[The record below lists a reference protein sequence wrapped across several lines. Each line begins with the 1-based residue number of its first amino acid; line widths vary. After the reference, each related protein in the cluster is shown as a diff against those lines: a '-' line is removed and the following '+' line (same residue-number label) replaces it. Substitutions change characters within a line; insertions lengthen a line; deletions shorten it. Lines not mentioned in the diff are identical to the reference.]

1 MDMTTAFIV
10 TILATAIRAGAP
22 VIYATVGEIFAERS
36 GILNLGVEG
45 MMLVGAVSGFIV
57 AVHTGNPWAGVI
69 AAMIAGGLLSLIHAF
84 LTITLHADQV
94 VSGLALTIF
103 GIGLSSFLGQN
114 YVGVQ
119 GPQFS
124 SLHIP
129 LLSDLPWIGQILFSH
144 DILVYLTF
152 LLVPFSAYYIHK
164 TRPGLHL
171 RAVGEDPTTADV
183 MGINVARTRYIYTFV
198 GGVLAGL
205 AGASLSL
212 AYTPGWTEGM
222 SGGRGWIAIAL
233 VIFAFWEPWRAMLGA
248 YLFGSVQALQFN
260 LQTIGITIPTYFL
273 NMLPYLFTV
282 IVLVFA
288 TGERMKRHL
297 GAPAALGIP
306 YIRGER

>member
-1 MDMTTAFIV
+1 MEAAFFI
-10 TILATAIRAGAP
+10 TILATAIRAAAP
-22 VIYATVGEIFAERS
+22 VIYAAVREIFAERS
-36 GILNLGVEG
+36 GVLNLGVEG
-45 MMLVGAVSGFIV
+45 MMLVGAVSGFIM
-57 AVHTGNPWAGVI
+57 AVKTGNPWAGVLV
-69 AAMIAGGLLSLIHAF
+69 AMLAGGLLSLIHAF

-103 GIGLSSFLGQN
+103 GIGLSSFMGQN

-124 SLHIP
+124 AVHIP
-129 LLSDLPWIGQILFSH
+129 FLTDLPVLGQILFSH

-152 LLVPFSAYYIHK
+152 LLVPASAYFIHK

-171 RAVGEDPTTADV
+171 RAVGEDPATADV
-183 MGINVARTRYIYTFV
+183 MGISVARTRYIYTFV
-198 GGVLAGL
+198 GGVFAGL
-205 AGASLSL
+205 GGAALSL

-248 YLFGSVQALQFN
+248 YLFGGVQALQFN

-273 NMLPYLFTV
+273 NMLPYLFT
-282 IVLVFA
+282 ILVLVFA
-288 TGERMKRHL
+288 TGERMRRHL

>member
-1 MDMTTAFIV
+1 
-10 TILATAIRAGAP
+10 
-22 VIYATVGEIFAERS
+22 
-36 GILNLGVEG
+36 
-45 MMLVGAVSGFIV
+45 MLVGAVSGFIM
-57 AVHTGNPWAGVI
+57 AVKTGNPWAGVLV
-69 AAMIAGGLLSLIHAF
+69 AMLAGGLLSLIHAF

-103 GIGLSSFLGQN
+103 GIGLSSFMGQN

-124 SLHIP
+124 AIHIP
-129 LLSDLPWIGQILFSH
+129 VLTELPVLGPILFSH

-152 LLVPFSAYYIHK
+152 LLVPASAYFIHK

-171 RAVGEDPTTADV
+171 RAVGEDPATADV
-183 MGINVARTRYIYTFV
+183 MGINVARTRYVYTFV
-198 GGVLAGL
+198 GGVFAGL
-205 AGASLSL
+205 GGAALSL

-248 YLFGSVQALQFN
+248 YLFGGVQALQFN

-273 NMLPYLFTV
+273 NMLPYLFT
-282 IVLVFA
+282 ILVLVFA
-288 TGERMKRHL
+288 TGERMRRHL

>member
-1 MDMTTAFIV
+1 MDTAFFI

-22 VIYATVGEIFAERS
+22 VIYATVGEIFAERA

-57 AVHTGNPWAGVI
+57 GVKTGNPWTGVL
-69 AAMIAGGLLSLIHAF
+69 AAMLAGGLLSLIHAF

-103 GIGLSSFLGQN
+103 GIGLSAFMGRD
-114 YVGVQ
+114 YVGVL
-119 GPQFS
+119 GAQFNAV
-124 SLHIP
+124 HIP
-129 LLSDLPWIGQILFSH
+129 VLGDLPLLGPILFRH
-144 DILVYLTF
+144 DVLVYLTF
-152 LLVPFSAYYIHK
+152 LLVPASAYFIHR

-171 RAVGEDPTTADV
+171 RAVGEDPATADV

-205 AGASLSL
+205 GGASLSL

-248 YLFGSVQALQFN
+248 YLFGGVQALQFN

-273 NMLPYLFTV
+273 NMLPYLFT
-282 IVLVFA
+282 ILVLVFA
-288 TGERMKRHL
+288 TGERIRRHL

>member
-1 MDMTTAFIV
+1 MLMGAV
-10 TILATAIRAGAP
+10 TGF
-22 VIYATVGEIFAERS
+22 IFA
-36 GILNLGVEG
+36 VK
-45 MMLVGAVSGFIV
+45 
-57 AVHTGNPWAGVI
+57 TGNPWAGVV
-69 AAMIAGGLLSLIHAF
+69 AGMLAGGLLSLIHAF
-84 LTITLHADQV
+84 VTITLHADQV

-103 GIGLSSFLGQN
+103 GAGLSSFLGQN

-119 GPQFS
+119 GPQFAPIHFPV
-124 SLHIP
+124 LTDLPILGP
-129 LLSDLPWIGQILFSH
+129 LLFNY
-144 DILVYLTF
+144 DILVYLSI
-152 LLVPFSAYYIHK
+152 LMVPLASYFIHH
-164 TRPGLHL
+164 TRPGLHM

-198 GGVLAGL
+198 GGVFAGL
-205 AGASLSL
+205 GGAALSL

-233 VIFAFWEPWRAMLGA
+233 VIFAFWEPWRAMVGA
-248 YLFGSVQALQFN
+248 YLFGGVQALQFN
-260 LQTIGITIPTYFL
+260 LQAVGITIPTYFL

-297 GAPAALGIP
+297 GAPAALGVP

>member
-1 MDMTTAFIV
+1 METAFLV
-10 TILATAIRAGAP
+10 TILVTAIRAGAP
-22 VIYATVGEIFAERS
+22 VIYAAIGEIFAERS

-57 AVHTGNPWAGVI
+57 GVKTGNPWAGVLI
-69 AAMIAGGLLSLIHAF
+69 AMLAGGLLSLIHAF

-119 GPQFS
+119 GPQFDA
-124 SLHIP
+124 IP
-129 LLSDLPWIGQILFSH
+129 IPILSRIPFLGPIFFDH

-152 LLVPFSAYYIHK
+152 LLVPAAAYFIHH

-171 RAVGEDPTTADV
+171 RAVGEDPATADV
-183 MGINVARTRYIYTFV
+183 MGIHVARTRYIYTFV

-205 AGASLSL
+205 GGASLSL

-248 YLFGSVQALQFN
+248 YLFGGVQALQFN
-260 LQTIGITIPTYFL
+260 LQTVGITIPTYFL
-273 NMLPYLFTV
+273 NMLPYFFTILV
-282 IVLVFA
+282 VVLA
-288 TGERMKRHL
+288 TGERMRRHL

>member
-1 MDMTTAFIV
+1 METAFLV
-10 TILATAIRAGAP
+10 TIFVTAIRAGAP
-22 VIYATVGEIFAERS
+22 VIYATIGEIFAERS

-57 AVHTGNPWAGVI
+57 GVKTGNPWAGVLM
-69 AAMIAGGLLSLIHAF
+69 AMLAGGLLSLIHAF

-119 GPQFS
+119 GPQFDA
-124 SLHIP
+124 IP
-129 LLSDLPWIGQILFSH
+129 IPILSQIPYIGPVFFDH

-152 LLVPFSAYYIHK
+152 FLVPAAAYFIHH

-171 RAVGEDPTTADV
+171 RAVGEDPATADV
-183 MGINVARTRYIYTFV
+183 MGINVARTRYMYTFV

-205 AGASLSL
+205 GGASLSL

-248 YLFGSVQALQFN
+248 YLFGGVQALQFN

-273 NMLPYLFTV
+273 NMLPYLFTILV
-282 IVLVFA
+282 VVLA
-288 TGERMKRHL
+288 TGERMRRHL

>member
-1 MDMTTAFIV
+1 MDTTVLI
-10 TILATAIRAGAP
+10 TILATSVAAGAP
-22 VIYATVGEIFAERS
+22 VIYATLGEIFAERS

-45 MMLVGAVSGFIV
+45 MMLMGAVTGFIF
-57 AVHTGNPWAGVI
+57 AVKTGNPWAGVV
-69 AAMIAGGLLSLIHAF
+69 AGMLAGGLLSLIHAF
-84 LTITLHADQV
+84 VTITLHADQV

-103 GIGLSSFLGQN
+103 GAGLSSFLGQN

-119 GPQFS
+119 GPQFAPIHFPV
-124 SLHIP
+124 LTDLPILGP
-129 LLSDLPWIGQILFSH
+129 LLFNY
-144 DILVYLTF
+144 DILVYLSI
-152 LLVPFSAYYIHK
+152 LLVPLTSYFIHH
-164 TRPGLHL
+164 TRPGLHM

-198 GGVLAGL
+198 GGVFAGL
-205 AGASLSL
+205 GGAALSL

-233 VIFAFWEPWRAMLGA
+233 VIFAFWEPWRAMVGA
-248 YLFGSVQALQFN
+248 YLFGGVQALQFN
-260 LQTIGITIPTYFL
+260 LQAVGITIPTYFL

-297 GAPAALGIP
+297 GAPAALGVP

>member
-1 MDMTTAFIV
+1 METAFII
-10 TILATAIRAGAP
+10 TILATAIQAGAP
-22 VIYATVGEIFAERS
+22 VIYAAVGEIFAERS

-57 AVHTGNPWAGVI
+57 AVNTGNPWAGVI
-69 AAMIAGGLLSLIHAF
+69 AAMLAGGLLSLIHAF

-103 GIGLSSFLGQN
+103 GAGLSSFLGQN

-119 GPQFS
+119 GPQFNPI
-124 SLHIP
+124 HIP
-129 LLSDLPWIGQILFSH
+129 VLSDLPILGPILFDY
-144 DILVYLTF
+144 DILVYLSV
-152 LLVPFSAYYIHK
+152 LLIPLSAYFIHH

-171 RAVGEDPTTADV
+171 RAVGEGPATADV

-205 AGASLSL
+205 GGATLSL
-212 AYTPGWTEGM
+212 AYTPGWTEGL

-233 VIFAFWEPWRAMLGA
+233 VIFAFWEPWRAMVGA
-248 YLFGSVQALQFN
+248 YLFGGVQALQFN

-273 NMLPYLFTV
+273 NMLPYLFT
-282 IVLVFA
+282 ILVLVFA

>member
-1 MDMTTAFIV
+1 METAFFV

-22 VIYATVGEIFAERS
+22 VIFATVGEIFSERS
-36 GILNLGVEG
+36 GVLNLGVEG

-57 AVHTGNPWAGVI
+57 AVKTGNPWAGVV
-69 AAMIAGGLLSLIHAF
+69 AAMLAGGLLSLIHAF

-103 GIGLSSFLGQN
+103 GIGLSSFMGQN

-119 GPQFS
+119 GPQFAAI
-124 SLHIP
+124 HFPI
-129 LLSDLPWIGQILFSH
+129 LSDLPIIGPVLFNF
-144 DILVYLTF
+144 DILVYLSI
-152 LLVPFSAYYIHK
+152 LLIPLSAYFIHK

-183 MGINVARTRYIYTFV
+183 MGVDVARTRYIYTFV
-198 GGVLAGL
+198 GGLLAGL
-205 AGASLSL
+205 SGAALSL

-222 SGGRGWIAIAL
+222 SGGRGWIAIGL
-233 VIFAFWEPWRAMLGA
+233 VIFAFWEPWRAMIGA
-248 YLFGSVQALQFN
+248 YLFGGVQALQFN
-260 LQTIGITIPTYFL
+260 LQAVGITIPTYYL
-273 NMLPYLFTV
+273 NMLPYLFTI
-282 IVLVFA
+282 IVLVLA

-297 GAPAALGIP
+297 GAPAALGVP

>member
-1 MDMTTAFIV
+1 METAFLI

-22 VIYATVGEIFAERS
+22 VIYAAVGEIFAERS

-45 MMLVGAVSGFIV
+45 MMLVGAVSGFIA
-57 AVHTGNPWAGVI
+57 AVQTGNPWVGVLV
-69 AAMIAGGLLSLIHAF
+69 AMLAGGLLSLIHAF

-103 GIGLSSFLGQN
+103 GIGLSSFLGQS
-114 YVGVQ
+114 YVGVH
-119 GPQFS
+119 GPQFEAI
-124 SLHIP
+124 HIP
-129 LLSDLPWIGQILFSH
+129 GLSDLPFLGPVLFQH

-152 LLVPFSAYYIHK
+152 VLVPASAYFIHK

-171 RAVGEDPTTADV
+171 RAVGEDPATADV
-183 MGINVARTRYIYTFV
+183 MGVNVARTRYVYTFV

-205 AGASLSL
+205 GGASLSL

-248 YLFGSVQALQFN
+248 YLFGGVQALQFN

-273 NMLPYLFTV
+273 NMLPYVFTILV
-282 IVLVFA
+282 VVFA
-288 TGERMKRHL
+288 TGERMRRHL
-297 GAPAALGIP
+297 GAPAALGLP

>member
-1 MDMTTAFIV
+1 METAFII

-22 VIYATVGEIFAERS
+22 VIYAAVGEIFAERA

-57 AVHTGNPWAGVI
+57 GVKTNNPWAGVA
-69 AAMIAGGLLSLIHAF
+69 AAMVAGGLLSLIHAF

-114 YVGVQ
+114 YVGVP
-119 GPQFS
+119 GPQFEAI
-124 SLHIP
+124 HIP
-129 LLSDLPWIGQILFSH
+129 ILSNLPVLGPIFFSH

-152 LLVPFSAYYIHK
+152 LLVPASAYFIHK

-171 RAVGEDPTTADV
+171 RAVGEDPATADV
-183 MGINVARTRYIYTFV
+183 MGINVARLRYIYTFV

-205 AGASLSL
+205 GGASLSL

-248 YLFGSVQALQFN
+248 YLFGGVQALQFN
-260 LQTIGITIPTYFL
+260 LQTVGITIPTYFL
-273 NMLPYLFTV
+273 NMLPYLFT
-282 IVLVFA
+282 ILVLVFA
-288 TGERMKRHL
+288 TGERMRRHL
-297 GAPAALGIP
+297 GAPAGLGIP

>member
-1 MDMTTAFIV
+1 MDIAFFI

-22 VIYATVGEIFAERS
+22 VIYAAVGEIFAERS

-57 AVHTGNPWAGVI
+57 AVNTGNPWAGVL
-69 AAMIAGGLLSLIHAF
+69 AAMFAGGILSLIHAF

-124 SLHIP
+124 AIHIP
-129 LLSDLPWIGQILFSH
+129 VLSDLPIVGPVLFNH

-152 LLVPFSAYYIHK
+152 LLVPASAYFIHR

-171 RAVGEDPTTADV
+171 RAVGEDPATADV
-183 MGINVARTRYIYTFV
+183 MGVNVARIRYIYTFV

-205 AGASLSL
+205 GGASLSL

-233 VIFAFWEPWRAMLGA
+233 VIFAFWEPWRAMVGA
-248 YLFGSVQALQFN
+248 WLFGGVQALQFN

-273 NMLPYLFTV
+273 NMLPYLFT
-282 IVLVFA
+282 ILVLVFA
-288 TGERMKRHL
+288 TGERMRRHL

>member
-1 MDMTTAFIV
+1 MQTAFII
-10 TILATAIRAGAP
+10 TILATAVRAGAP
-22 VIYATVGEIFAERS
+22 VIYATIGEIFSERA

-57 AVHTGNPWAGVI
+57 AVKTGNPWAGVL
-69 AAMIAGGLLSLIHAF
+69 AAMVAGGLLSLIHAF

-103 GIGLSSFLGQN
+103 GIGLSSFLGKN
-114 YVGVQ
+114 YVGIQ

-124 SLHIP
+124 GI
-129 LLSDLPWIGQILFSH
+129 DLPGLSSIPGLGPILFQH
-144 DILVYLTF
+144 DVLVYFTF
-152 LLVPFSAYYIHK
+152 LLIPLTAYFIHK

-171 RAVGEDPTTADV
+171 RAVGEDPTTSDV
-183 MGINVARTRYIYTFV
+183 MGVNVARTRYLYTFV

-205 AGASLSL
+205 GGASLSL

-260 LQTIGITIPTYFL
+260 LQTIGITVPTYFL
-273 NMLPYLFTV
+273 NMLPYLFTI

-288 TGERMKRHL
+288 TGERMRRHL

>member
-1 MDMTTAFIV
+1 MDTAFFI

-22 VIYATVGEIFAERS
+22 VIYATVGEIFAERA

-45 MMLVGAVSGFIV
+45 MMLVGAASGFIV
-57 AVHTGNPWAGVI
+57 GVKTGNPWAGVL
-69 AAMIAGGLLSLIHAF
+69 AAMLAGGLLSLIHAF

-103 GIGLSSFLGQN
+103 GIGLSAFMGRD
-114 YVGVQ
+114 YVGVL
-119 GPQFS
+119 GAQFNAV
-124 SLHIP
+124 HIP
-129 LLSDLPWIGQILFSH
+129 VLGDLPLLGPILFRH
-144 DILVYLTF
+144 DVLVYLTF
-152 LLVPFSAYYIHK
+152 LLVPASAYFIHR

-171 RAVGEDPTTADV
+171 RAVGEDPATADV

-205 AGASLSL
+205 GGASLSL

-248 YLFGSVQALQFN
+248 YLFGGVQALQFN

-273 NMLPYLFTV
+273 NMLPYLFT
-282 IVLVFA
+282 ILVLVFA
-288 TGERMKRHL
+288 TGERIRRHL

>member
-1 MDMTTAFIV
+1 MDTAVLI
-10 TILATAIRAGAP
+10 TILATSVAAGAP
-22 VIYATVGEIFAERS
+22 VIYATLGEIFAERS

-45 MMLVGAVSGFIV
+45 MMLMGAVTGFIF
-57 AVHTGNPWAGVI
+57 AVKTGNPWAGVL
-69 AAMIAGGLLSLIHAF
+69 AGMLAGGLLSLIHAF
-84 LTITLHADQV
+84 ITITLHADQV

-103 GIGLSSFLGQN
+103 GAGLSSFLGQN

-119 GPQFS
+119 GPQFAPI
-124 SLHIP
+124 HIP
-129 LLSDLPWIGQILFSH
+129 VLTDLPIVGPLLFNY
-144 DILVYLTF
+144 DVLVYLSI
-152 LLVPFSAYYIHK
+152 LLVPLTAYFIHH

-198 GGVLAGL
+198 GGVFAGL
-205 AGASLSL
+205 GGAALSL

-233 VIFAFWEPWRAMLGA
+233 VIFAFWEPWRAMVGA
-248 YLFGSVQALQFN
+248 YLFGGVQALQFN
-260 LQTIGITIPTYFL
+260 LQAIGITIPTYYL
-273 NMLPYLFTV
+273 NMLPYLFTI

>member
-1 MDMTTAFIV
+1 METAFLI

-22 VIYATVGEIFAERS
+22 VIYAAVGEIFAERA

-45 MMLVGAVSGFIV
+45 MMLVGAVSGFIA
-57 AVHTGNPWAGVI
+57 AVQTGNPWVGVLV
-69 AAMIAGGLLSLIHAF
+69 AMLAGGLLSLIHAF

-114 YVGVQ
+114 YVGVH
-119 GPQFS
+119 GPQFEAI
-124 SLHIP
+124 HIP
-129 LLSDLPWIGQILFSH
+129 GLSDLPFLGPVLFQH

-152 LLVPFSAYYIHK
+152 ILIPASAYFIHK

-171 RAVGEDPTTADV
+171 RAVGEDPATADV
-183 MGINVARTRYIYTFV
+183 MGVNVARIRYIYTFV

-205 AGASLSL
+205 GGASLSL

-248 YLFGSVQALQFN
+248 YLFGGVQALQFN

-273 NMLPYLFTV
+273 NMLPYLFTILV
-282 IVLVFA
+282 VVFA
-288 TGERMKRHL
+288 TGERMRRHL
-297 GAPAALGIP
+297 GAPAALGLP

>member
-1 MDMTTAFIV
+1 MNTAVLI
-10 TILATAIRAGAP
+10 TILATSVAAGAP

-45 MMLVGAVSGFIV
+45 MMLMGAVTGFIV
-57 AVHTGNPWAGVI
+57 AVKTGNPWAGVV
-69 AAMIAGGLLSLIHAF
+69 AGMLAGGLLSLIHAF

-103 GIGLSSFLGQN
+103 GAGLSSFVGQN

-119 GPQFS
+119 GPQFAPI
-124 SLHIP
+124 HIP
-129 LLSDLPWIGQILFSH
+129 VLTDLPVLGPLLFNY
-144 DILVYLTF
+144 DILVYLSI
-152 LLVPFSAYYIHK
+152 LLIPLAAYFIHH

-183 MGINVARTRYIYTFV
+183 MGVNVARTRYIYTFV
-198 GGVLAGL
+198 GGLLAGL
-205 AGASLSL
+205 GGAALSL

-233 VIFAFWEPWRAMLGA
+233 VIFAFWEPWRAMVGA
-248 YLFGSVQALQFN
+248 YLFGGVQALQFN
-260 LQTIGITIPTYFL
+260 LQAVGITIPTYYL
-273 NMLPYLFTV
+273 NMLPYLFTI